1 MASKKKGSGGVVRRG
16 SGERKRLPP
25 DLEEFARSDEK
36 RYRPA
41 RKHRPRLKDPRP
53 AAVMPGVRNLDAR
66 DVHDQ
71 RAARMHSLL
80 DSLAAGGAEG
90 KAARPE
96 LDRLLAEAFL
106 LAHHR
111 GRSFVSFDAFVDT
124 DLKLTPDDA
133 MIHVDAGLEAM
144 GLEREPL
151 TDETVAIVMRT
162 EAALLPKEGERRLE
176 AKVRVYRD
184 EAGEE
189 RVTIDVEAARAAPVL
204 HAIGRQMTQLAEDQ
218 GVYTGRPPRAPR
230 PGDDRDDRGPRGPR
244 GGGDRGPKR

>member
-1 MASKKKGSGGVVRRG
+1 MATKKKDGGGVVRRG

-53 AAVMPGVRNLDAR
+53 AAVIPGVRNLDAR
-66 DVHDQ
+66 DVHDV
-71 RAARMHSLL
+71 RTARMHALL
-80 DSLAAGGAEG
+80 DSLAAGGDEG

-106 LAHHR
+106 LGHHR

-133 MIHVDAGLEAM
+133 MIHVDAGLAAM

-151 TDETVAIVMRT
+151 TEETVAIVMRA

-176 AKVRVYRD
+176 ARLSIYRD
-184 EAGEE
+184 EGGEE

-218 GVYTGRPPRAPR
+218 GVYTGPGRPPRGPR
-230 PGDDRDDRGPRGPR
+230 PPGDDRDDRGPRGP
-244 GGGDRGPKR
+244 KR